1 MEYNLH
7 THTYRCR
14 HASGADREYVEAAIE
29 AGCAVLGFSDHCPQ
43 FFPTDYYSHFRM
55 FPEQLEDYV
64 RCVSDLKREYASDIT
79 ILLGLETEYYPE
91 IFGRLTDFLRPYDLD
106 YMILGQHFIG
116 NEYDAGSFFSGS
128 HGDDD
133 KERLRLYAEQVI
145 EGLETGLFT
154 YLAHPDISECSDDV
168 YYREQMTRLCKRARE
183 LGIPLEYNI
192 LGYVNGRSY
201 PSERFWRIA
210 AEVGNSAVLGADA
223 HSPSALLNAG
233 AYEHCLN
240 KLRSFGI
247 SPLSFD
253 ELKIIKPDFGS
264 ALDG

>member
-91 IFGRLTDFLRPYDLD
+91 IFGRLTDFLRPYGLD

-133 KERLRLYAEQVI
+133 KERLRLYAEQAI
-145 EGLETGLFT
+145 EGLETG
-154 YLAHPDISECSDDV
+154 SE
-168 YYREQMTRLCKRARE
+168 
-183 LGIPLEYNI
+183 G
-192 LGYVNGRSY
+192 
-201 PSERFWRIA
+201 FWRIA

-223 HSPSALLNAG
+223 HSPSALLNGG